1 MIIPHRGGRAGG
13 SLLPLSEK
21 LAPRKRTGLE
31 FIYGAGESAAE
42 VIVGSG
48 VTTWKPRAAVAQD
61 GDDLWRG
68 GATAQQFFSDPFISD
83 APVRLWEAFKNP
95 QSVQPSSIA
104 AGRAGGWFAARQTVC
119 IDGIVGHVRRNR
131 ARRQRQVGRTSHT
144 AFGLLQQSATPR
156 GQASV
161 GVQHLQ
167 PRRIAAS
174 VASLWFFIGEP
185 SQTAQVT
192 PIGAGQVAAIGESQI
207 LADEAGDGRLDGSGA
222 DSHPGLQIAGAGLE
236 YHTRFVPGT
245 STYVEGAAEKN
256 PMIRRGYSRDHRPDC
271 EQLVIALIVN
281 NEGFPFSYETFDGNR
296 TDVST
301 METILRM
308 VERKYGKARR
318 IWVFDRGIVS
328 EENLAAI
335 RKRDGQY
342 LTGTPRSQMKQF
354 EAELLKEDWTQVR
367 PEVEV
372 KKVAI
377 PQGEETYIL
386 CRTSGRKEKEKAI
399 RNRFSNSM
407 ETALKGL
414 EKAIATG
421 RLKDRN
427 KMERRLGKI
436 QARHPQVNDLY
447 DVALKDTAEGVRLFW
462 QIKEDRKNWRES
474 REGAYLLRTN
484 LQAETAEELWSKY
497 MQLTEAEASFRALKS
512 ELSIRPLFHQLEP
525 RVKAHVMVAF
535 LGYALWVTLKHLL
548 KRRPAIVPKPSAS
561 GVENAQP
568 MTPMKAIALLS
579 TLQSADIVLPTTD
592 GREIRLRRITE
603 PTAEQKSLL
612 RQLGISLPEHLQF
625 HRECSADSAIA

>member
-1 MIIPHRGGRAGG
+1 MFLRPNHRDKDGKDHTYW
-13 SLLPLSEK
+13 SLVETVRTPDG
-21 LAPRKRTGLE
+21 PRQKTLCYLGELNSSAQARWLRTV
-31 FIYGAGESAAE
+31 E
-42 VIVGSG
+42 VFND
-48 VTTWKPRAAVAQD
+48 Q
-61 GDDLWRG
+61 
-68 GATAQQFFSDPFISD
+68 
-83 APVRLWEAFKNP
+83 
-95 QSVQPSSIA
+95 
-104 AGRAGGWFAARQTVC
+104 
-119 IDGIVGHVRRNR
+119 
-131 ARRQRQVGRTSHT
+131 
-144 AFGLLQQSATPR
+144 
-156 GQASV
+156 
-161 GVQHLQ
+161 
-167 PRRIAAS
+167 
-174 VASLWFFIGEP
+174 
-185 SQTAQVT
+185 
-192 PIGAGQVAAIGESQI
+192 GESQQ
-207 LADEAGDGRLDGSGA
+207 LKLFPSHVALPAGDPQVARVLLNKVRLERTRQFGA
-222 DSHPGLQIAGAGLE
+222 CFLGLE
-236 YHTRFVPGT
+236 LWKRLELDRFFEQAVDGEPADVAWSRVAALLAINRLCAPGSELAIEQRWYPSTALDDLLEIEEGKINDTRLYRCLDRILPHKTKLERHLKERYGALFGAEFDVLLYDLT

-256 PMIRRGYSRDHRPDC
+256 PMVRRGYSRDHRPDC

-281 NEGFPFSYETFDGNR
+281 HEGFPFSYETFNGNR

-335 RKRDGQY
+335 RKREGQY

-354 EAELLKEDWTQVR
+354 EAELLQQDWTRVR
-367 PEVEV
+367 PEVEI

-414 EKAIATG
+414 EKAIVTG

-447 DVALKDTAEGVRLFW
+447 DLALRDTAEGVRLFW

-484 LQAETAEELWSKY
+484 LKAETAEELWSKY

-548 KRRPAIVPKPSAS
+548 KRRPPIVPKPSAS
-561 GVENAQP
+561 GVDDSQP
-568 MTPMKAIALLS
+568 LSPMRALALLS

-592 GREIRLRRITE
+592 GHEIRLRRITE
-603 PTAEQKSLL
+603 PTAEQRSLL
-612 RQLGISLPEHLQF
+612 QQLGIRLPEHLQF
-625 HRECSADSAIA
+625 NRKCSVDSAIA

>member
-1 MIIPHRGGRAGG
+1 MFLRSHGRKKDGKDHTYW
-13 SLLPLSEK
+13 SLVETVRTTDGPRQKTLCYLGELNSSAQARWLTTVEVFNEQGETQQLK
-21 LAPRKRTGLE
+21 LFPSHVEPPPDDPQVARVLLNKVRLERTRQFGACFLGLE
-31 FIYGAGESAAE
+31 MWKRLELDRFFEPTVDDESVDVPWSRVAALLAINRLCAPGSELAIEQRWYPSTALDDLLEIEDGKINDTRLYRCLDRIVPHKTKLERHLKERYGALFGAE
-42 VIVGSG
+42 FDVLLY
-48 VTTWKPRAAVAQD
+48 
-61 GDDLWRG
+61 DL
-68 GATAQQFFSDPFISD
+68 
-83 APVRLWEAFKNP
+83 
-95 QSVQPSSIA
+95 
-104 AGRAGGWFAARQTVC
+104 
-119 IDGIVGHVRRNR
+119 
-131 ARRQRQVGRTSHT
+131 
-144 AFGLLQQSATPR
+144 
-156 GQASV
+156 
-161 GVQHLQ
+161 
-167 PRRIAAS
+167 
-174 VASLWFFIGEP
+174 
-185 SQTAQVT
+185 
-192 PIGAGQVAAIGESQI
+192 
-207 LADEAGDGRLDGSGA
+207 
-222 DSHPGLQIAGAGLE
+222 
-236 YHTRFVPGT
+236 T

-256 PMIRRGYSRDHRPDC
+256 PMVRRGYSRDHRPDC

-367 PEVEV
+367 PEVEI

-399 RNRFSNSM
+399 RSRFSNSM

-414 EKAIATG
+414 EKTIAAG

-447 DVALKDTAEGVRLFW
+447 DVGLKDTAEGVRLFW
-462 QIKEDRKNWRES
+462 LIKEDRKNWRES
-474 REGAYLLRTN
+474 REGSYLLRTN
-484 LQAETAEELWSKY
+484 LKAETAEELWSKY

-548 KRRPAIVPKPSAS
+548 KEKRMAILAEEHTQPALSPAR
-561 GVENAQP
+561 AL
-568 MTPMKAIALLS
+568 ALLS
-579 TLQSADIVLPTTD
+579 TLHSADIVLPTTD
-592 GREIRLRRITE
+592 GRELRLRRVTE
-603 PTAEQKSLL
+603 PDTEQKKLL
-612 RQLGISLPEHLQF
+612 HLLGLTLPQRLQSDQK
-625 HRECSADSAIA
+625 CSADSMTA

>member
-1 MIIPHRGGRAGG
+1 MFLRPNHRGKDGKDHTYW
-13 SLLPLSEK
+13 SLVETVRTADGPRQKALCYLGELNNSAQARWLRTVEVFNEQGEARQLK
-21 LAPRKRTGLE
+21 LFPSDVEPPPDDPQVARVLLNKVRLERTRQFGACFLGLE
-31 FIYGAGESAAE
+31 LWKRLELDRFFEQAVDGESADVPWSRVAALLA
-42 VIVGSG
+42 INRLCAPGSELAIEQRWYPS
-48 VTTWKPRAAVAQD
+48 TAL
-61 GDDLWRG
+61 DDL
-68 GATAQQFFSDPFISD
+68 
-83 APVRLWEAFKNP
+83 
-95 QSVQPSSIA
+95 
-104 AGRAGGWFAARQTVC
+104 
-119 IDGIVGHVRRNR
+119 
-131 ARRQRQVGRTSHT
+131 
-144 AFGLLQQSATPR
+144 
-156 GQASV
+156 
-161 GVQHLQ
+161 
-167 PRRIAAS
+167 
-174 VASLWFFIGEP
+174 
-185 SQTAQVT
+185 
-192 PIGAGQVAAIGESQI
+192 
-207 LADEAGDGRLDGSGA
+207 
-222 DSHPGLQIAGAGLE
+222 LQIEEGQINDTRLYRCLDRILPHKTKLERHLKNRYGELFGAEFDVLL
-236 YHTRFVPGT
+236 YDLT

-256 PMIRRGYSRDHRPDC
+256 PMVRRGYSRDHRPDC

-296 TDVST
+296 SDVST

-372 KKVAI
+372 RKVAI

-414 EKAIATG
+414 EKAIAKG

-447 DVALKDTAEGVRLFW
+447 DVALKDTAAGVRLFW

-484 LQAETAEELWSKY
+484 LKAETAEELWSKY

-548 KRRPAIVPKPSAS
+548 KRRPGMVPKESAS
-561 GVENAQP
+561 GVENVQA
-568 MTPMKAIALLS
+568 MTPMRAIALLS

-603 PTAEQKSLL
+603 PTVEQKSLL

-625 HRECSADSAIA
+625 HRECSVDSAIA

>member
-1 MIIPHRGGRAGG
+1 MFLRPNHRDKDGKDHIYWSVVETVRTPDGPRQKTLCYLGELNSSAQARWLRTVEVFNEQGE
-13 SLLPLSEK
+13 SQQLKLFPSHVAPPADDPQVARVLLNKVRLE
-21 LAPRKRTGLE
+21 RTRQFGACFLGLE
-31 FIYGAGESAAE
+31 LWKRLELDRFFAQAVDGESADVPWSRVAALLA
-42 VIVGSG
+42 INRLCAPGSELAIEQRWYPS
-48 VTTWKPRAAVAQD
+48 TAL
-61 GDDLWRG
+61 DDLLEIEEGKINDTGLYRCVDRILPYKTKLERHLKDRY
-68 GATAQQFFSDPFISD
+68 GA
-83 APVRLWEAFKNP
+83 L
-95 QSVQPSSIA
+95 
-104 AGRAGGWFAARQTVC
+104 
-119 IDGIVGHVRRNR
+119 
-131 ARRQRQVGRTSHT
+131 
-144 AFGLLQQSATPR
+144 FGAEFDVLLYD
-156 GQASV
+156 
-161 GVQHLQ
+161 L
-167 PRRIAAS
+167 
-174 VASLWFFIGEP
+174 
-185 SQTAQVT
+185 
-192 PIGAGQVAAIGESQI
+192 
-207 LADEAGDGRLDGSGA
+207 
-222 DSHPGLQIAGAGLE
+222 
-236 YHTRFVPGT
+236 T

-256 PMIRRGYSRDHRPDC
+256 PMVRRGYSRDHRPDC

-281 NEGFPFSYETFDGNR
+281 HEGFPFSYETFDGNR

-335 RKRDGQY
+335 RNRGGQY

-354 EAELLKEDWTQVR
+354 EAELLKEDWTRVR
-367 PEVEV
+367 PEVEI
-372 KKVAI
+372 KKAPI

-386 CRTSGRKEKEKAI
+386 CRTAGRKEKEKAI
-399 RNRFSNSM
+399 RGRLSNSM

-414 EKAIATG
+414 QKAIATG

-447 DVALKDTAEGVRLFW
+447 DLALRDTVEGVRLFW
-462 QIKEDRKNWRES
+462 QIKEDRQNWRET

-548 KRRPAIVPKPSAS
+548 KRRPSMVPNPPAS
-561 GVENAQP
+561 GVDDAQP
-568 MTPMKAIALLS
+568 VSPMRALALLS

-603 PTAEQKSLL
+603 PTAEQNSLL
-612 RQLGISLPEHLQF
+612 RQLDITLPKHLKF